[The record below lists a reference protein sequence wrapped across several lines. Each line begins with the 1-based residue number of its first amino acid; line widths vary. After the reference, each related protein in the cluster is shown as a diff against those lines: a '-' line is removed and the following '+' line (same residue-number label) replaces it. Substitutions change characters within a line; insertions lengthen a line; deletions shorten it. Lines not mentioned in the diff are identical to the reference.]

1 MKKEYSYFR
10 KSLKAFF
17 IEQDLEINRIQEI
30 YESLDSVNVMYK
42 KAIQADIKKN
52 KKIKD
57 KLFTIRQSLAL
68 NWRNDDED
76 KVDELM
82 KYFDISSQ
90 ESHLLKL
97 KSVMEKFNNALEM
110 IFPKHILLNKENK

>member
-1 MKKEYSYFR
+1 
-10 KSLKAFF
+10 
-17 IEQDLEINRIQEI
+17 
-30 YESLDSVNVMYK
+30 MYK

-57 KLFTIRQSLAL
+57 KLFTIRQSLAS

-76 KVDELM
+76 KVDEVNEIFL
-82 KYFDISSQ
+82 ISALQ

-97 KSVMEKFNNALEM
+97 KSVDGE
-110 IFPKHILLNKENK
+110 I